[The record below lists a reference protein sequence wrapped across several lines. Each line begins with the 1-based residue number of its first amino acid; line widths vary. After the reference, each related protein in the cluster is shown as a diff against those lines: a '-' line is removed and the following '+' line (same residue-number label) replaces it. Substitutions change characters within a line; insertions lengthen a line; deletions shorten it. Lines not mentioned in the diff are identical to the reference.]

1 MSDKRN
7 CSVFTTIFLFTLIAL
22 FLTGLASAETVIGF
36 SPAQLSVQENE
47 EFTLAITIETD
58 TNVSGAELELSYD
71 PSLVNIASITEG
83 DFFKQ
88 GGMNTIFS
96 RGNIDNELGTVSGIY
111 SVIMGDDMLLAPGNF
126 ATITLSSKG
135 VAGITY
141 IEMKNVII
149 TNSTGASLPVTIN
162 NAKVIIGD
170 VETSTANEET
180 TQSQQSGQNTIIP
193 LVFAIMCL
201 YFVKRK

>member
-1 MSDKRN
+1 MPDKRN
-7 CSVFTTIFLFTLIAL
+7 YTIFTTIFLFTLIAL

-36 SPAQLSVQENE
+36 SPAQLSVEENE

-58 TNVSGAELELSYD
+58 TNVSGAELELSYE

-88 GGMNTIFS
+88 GGKNTIFS
-96 RGNIDNELGTVSGIY
+96 RGNIDNKLGTVTGIY
-111 SVIMGDDMLLAPGNF
+111 SVIMGDDMLLAPGSF
-126 ATITLSSKG
+126 ATISLNSKEEKG
-135 VAGITY
+135 LTY

-170 VETSTANEET
+170 VETFTANEET
-180 TQSQQSGQNTIIP
+180 TQSQQSGQNTTIP
-193 LVFAIMCL
+193 LIFAIMCL